1 MIWTLIGVGLLVI
14 GILVMHINRHYFLGW
29 KDYLTTTIGVIGIW
43 CGTAIIIVCLIGI
56 ICSHVTVN
64 KDIHDAEMKRESIIR
79 QLDAVNSDYE
89 DVSRAKVIQ
98 KVYDW
103 NQEVYDNKYWT
114 DSKWTN
120 WLYSKKYAD
129 SLEYIDLE
137 QLEQIKEGK

>member
-14 GILVMHINRHYFLGW
+14 GTFVLCKNPFLGW
-29 KDYLTTTIGVIGIW
+29 KDYLATTIGFISTACGIL
-43 CGTAIIIVCLIGI
+43 IIIVCLVGI
-56 ICSHVTVN
+56 ICSHITVN
-64 KDIHDAEMKRESIIR
+64 KDIHDAEKKRESIIR

-103 NQEVYDNKYWT
+103 NQEVYDEKYWT
-114 DSKWTN
+114 GSKWTN

-137 QLEQIKEGK
+137 QLEQVKEGK